1 MQPQKWGF
9 RFLDLR
15 GTKITTHGD
24 LHEQKG
30 TKAYTT
36 PRSFGGFQIPITLQS
51 TTLRHYCE
59 KKNLVFHLHVVEN
72 QIPNTY
78 LVLESLVGKAN
89 HYDGIV
95 MCSVSM
101 LPGDPK
107 VRQMVTRR
115 VLEQGCSLHFTFE
128 QLVVSSLDQLAEL
141 EELVALIQLS
151 PHHTAGNSHSLTHL
165 L

>member
-1 MQPQKWGF
+1 MT
-9 RFLDLR
+9 RSDSREL
-15 GTKITTHGD
+15 
-24 LHEQKG
+24 KG

-36 PRSFGGFQIPITLQS
+36 SRSFGGFQIPITLQS
-51 TTLRHYCE
+51 TTLRNYCE
-59 KKNLVFHLHVVEN
+59 KMNLVFHLHVVEN

-78 LVLESLVGKAN
+78 LVLESLVEKAN

-107 VRQMVTRR
+107 VRQMITRR
-115 VLEQGCSLHFTFE
+115 VLEQGCLLHFTFE
-128 QLVVSSLDQLAEL
+128 QLVLSSLDQLAEL
-141 EELVALIQLS
+141 EELVALIHLS
-151 PHHTAGNSHSLTHL
+151 PHHTAENSHSLTHL

>member
-1 MQPQKWGF
+1 MISDQSRDKSPEIKA
-9 RFLDLR
+9 
-15 GTKITTHGD
+15 
-24 LHEQKG
+24 

-51 TTLRHYCE
+51 TVLRNYCE
-59 KKNLVFHLHVVEN
+59 KINLVFHLHVVEN

-78 LVLESLVGKAN
+78 LVLESLVEKAYRY
-89 HYDGIV
+89 HGIV

-107 VRQMVTRR
+107 VRQMINRR
-115 VLEQGCSLHFTFE
+115 VLDQGCSLHFAFE
-128 QLVVSSLDQLAEL
+128 QLVVSSLDQLSEL
-141 EELVALIQLS
+141 EELVTLIQLS
-151 PHHTAGNSHSLTHL
+151 PHHIAGNSQTLTHL